1 VAKKARALAERV
13 GLAAMADLFDRAGL
27 MHDQGKRREVW
38 QRAFGGNVDK
48 PIAKSKAPVN
58 LRLLDGYRHELGSI
72 VDAGAES
79 DDLVLHLVASHHK
92 AARPFFRDA
101 QLDRD
106 NVTKS
111 EAIALE
117 AARRYAK
124 LQRRFGP
131 WGLAYLEAIFKR
143 ADALASDDEGGGASE

>member
-1 VAKKARALAERV
+1 
-13 GLAAMADLFDRAGL
+13 MADLFDRAAL

-38 QRAFGGNVDK
+38 QRAFGGNMDK

-58 LRLLDGYRHELGSI
+58 PRLLDGYRHELGSL
-72 VDAGAES
+72 VDAGTET
-79 DDLVLHLVASHHK
+79 DDVVLHLIASHHK
-92 AARPFFRDA
+92 AARPFFREG

-111 EAIALE
+111 KEIALD

-124 LQRRFGP
+124 LQRQFGP